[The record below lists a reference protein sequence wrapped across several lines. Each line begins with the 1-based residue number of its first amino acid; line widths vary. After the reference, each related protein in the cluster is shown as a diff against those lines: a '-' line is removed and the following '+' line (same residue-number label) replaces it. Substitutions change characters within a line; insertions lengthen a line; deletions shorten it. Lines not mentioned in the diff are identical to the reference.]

1 MIDWN
6 LQIRSPRCQGCG
18 NNFADQEVYHTLLFD
33 ERGAFARL
41 DVCEKCWNSQYS
53 HGSTDR
59 KGFVSHWQGLF
70 HAPVPRTDPI
80 QQATAESLLRQLAE
94 EADPKYIPVRYILAV
109 MLERKR
115 RLKIKSEL
123 REAGRRIFIYEHAE
137 SGDIFKIE
145 DPELQ
150 LSQLEE
156 VQREVGALLQGG
168 RPHLPPPDA
177 TLPAGDS
184 PVSAEAKPAADAAVG
199 TSP

>member
-6 LQIRSPRCQGCG
+6 LQIRSARCQGCG

-33 ERGAFARL
+33 ERGGFARL
-41 DVCEKCWNSQYS
+41 DVCEKCWGSQYS
-53 HGSTDR
+53 QGSTDR

-70 HAPVPRTDPI
+70 HAPAPRTDPI

-94 EADPKYIPVRYILAV
+94 EANPQYIPVRYILAV

-123 REAGRRIFIYEHAE
+123 REAGRRTFIYEHAE

-145 DPELQ
+145 DPDLQ

-168 RPHLPPPDA
+168 RLPVPAPEGASLAGAMPVPPGA
-177 TLPAGDS
+177 NPPL
-184 PVSAEAKPAADAAVG
+184 DAAVE
-199 TSP
+199 TAS